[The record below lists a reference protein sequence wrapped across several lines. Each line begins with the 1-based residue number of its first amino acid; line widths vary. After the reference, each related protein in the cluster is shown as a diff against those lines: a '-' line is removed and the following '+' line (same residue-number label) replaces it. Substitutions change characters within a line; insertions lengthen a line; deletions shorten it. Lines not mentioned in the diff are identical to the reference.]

1 MKQIETLLQRYRNGE
16 ITPEEQAELNRL
28 THRDEILNAAA
39 SRAAKIRRQR
49 TTVVSSV
56 ASVVIVAAVF
66 LTITANNSTPTADTP
81 LLAQNVIEVN
91 EAPAQPQIAPLAAPT
106 ESSKPTVSTMTEKP
120 VSAPKKAAETVIEH
134 NNTAQATPIN
144 AVSEVKHT
152 EPSASLDPV
161 VACNTQ
167 CSPDSVINDIWNF
180 LKA

>member
-91 EAPAQPQIAPLAAPT
+91 DRHFQFIAQREYGRCEGCEFSLNSVRVFLTVITRSKGEEHRDASMGTGLIDEPT
-106 ESSKPTVSTMTEKP
+106 DISSKCIYSILTLCHLIKYYS
-120 VSAPKKAAETVIEH
+120 
-134 NNTAQATPIN
+134 
-144 AVSEVKHT
+144 AVSRN
-152 EPSASLDPV
+152 AQL
-161 VACNTQ
+161 
-167 CSPDSVINDIWNF
+167 SVRTI
-180 LKA
+180 A

>member
-28 THRDEILNAAA
+28 THRDEILHAAA

-66 LTITANNSTPTADTP
+66 LTITANNSTPSADTP

-91 EAPAQPQIAPLAAPT
+91 EAPAQKSPSAPLKKPRKP
-106 ESSKPTVSTMTEKP
+106 SSNTTTQHRQRP
-120 VSAPKKAAETVIEH
+120 SAPSRKS
-134 NNTAQATPIN
+134 NTPNPVPRSTPLWLATPN
-144 AVSEVKHT
+144 VHPTLSST
-152 EPSASLDPV
+152 TSGTSLKP
-161 VACNTQ
+161 
-167 CSPDSVINDIWNF
+167 
-180 LKA
+180 KAPL

>member
-16 ITPEEQAELNRL
+16 ITPDEQAELNRL
-28 THRDEILNAAA
+28 THRDEILHAAA

-66 LTITANNSTPTADTP
+66 LTITANNSTPSADTP

-91 EAPAQPQIAPLAAPT
+91 EAPAQPQTAPLAAPT
-106 ESSKPTVSTMTEKP
+106 KSSEVSTMTEKP

-134 NNTAQATPIN
+134 NNTAQATPIST
-144 AVSEVKHT
+144 VSEVKHT

>member
-1 MKQIETLLQRYRNGE
+1 MKQIETLLQRYRDGE

-28 THRDEILNAAA
+28 THRDEVLHTAA

-49 TTVVSSV
+49 TTAVSTV

-66 LTITANNSTPTADTP
+66 LTITANNNTPSADTP
-81 LLAQNVIEVN
+81 LLAQNNIEVN
-91 EAPAQPQIAPLAAPT
+91 EAPAQSQTAPLAAPT
-106 ESSKPTVSTMTEKP
+106 KSSEPTVSTVTEKP
-120 VSAPKKAAETVIEH
+120 VSAPKKAAETVIPN
-134 NNTAQATPIN
+134 NNTPQVSPIN
-144 AVSEVKHT
+144 TVSEVKHT